1 MKLSDEP
8 SGGDSC
14 YESDDDE
21 VTSSKPVPTAPL
33 KKQVV
38 QNQKKTLEQRLDA
51 LPIAQCKRFST

>member
-14 YESDDDE
+14 YESEDDE
-21 VTSSKPVPTAPL
+21 VASSKPVSTAPL

-51 LPIAQCKRFST
+51 LPIAQCK